1 MIQKSVRRDSTRLKL
16 GDLVHYHALGL
27 PEPSKADV
35 RLTRTLV
42 QALNFVDIRVADHII
57 VAETRHTRS
66 PNTVRYKF

>member
-1 MIQKSVRRDSTRLKL
+1 M
-16 GDLVHYHALGL
+16 VHYHALGL